1 VKNTVQTRS
10 ATVKRSSIF
19 VLVLAVM
26 LAAGCNSRTDKSE
39 GSVILS
45 VTDFD
50 GLPNRVRM
58 NNLDF
63 TGVDL
68 LTIDS
73 IDIDNIPKDPNGTT
87 SDLQNVE
94 MRSYEVVYTRADTGT
109 VVPPPLVESV
119 FGVAPVGG
127 SVTYDNLAIMRAQ
140 QLTNPPLSDLLL
152 LNGGI
157 DSETGSPV
165 ITITFTMRFFGRTL
179 AGDDVAT
186 APIRFDV
193 EFVP

>member
-1 VKNTVQTRS
+1 M
-10 ATVKRSSIF
+10 KRSLTF

-26 LAAGCNSRTDKSE
+26 VAAGGCNSRTDESD

-50 GLPNRVRM
+50 GLPTRASV
-58 NNLDF
+58 NLGDVLAV
-63 TGVDL
+63 G
-68 LTIDS
+68 S
-73 IDIDNIPKDPNGTT
+73 IDIDNIPKDPNG
-87 SDLQNVE
+87 SVSELQNVE

-109 VVPPPLVESV
+109 LVPAPLVRSI

-127 SVTYDNLAIMRAQ
+127 SITYDNLPVMSAS
-140 QLTNPPLSDLLL
+140 QLRNPPLSDLLIS
-152 LNGGI
+152 NGGI
-157 DSETGSPV
+157 DAETGSTV
-165 ITITFTMRFFGRTL
+165 ITITFTIRFFGRTL

>member
-1 VKNTVQTRS
+1 M
-10 ATVKRSSIF
+10 KRSSIF
-19 VLVLAVM
+19 VLVLAAM

-50 GLPNRVRM
+50 GLPNRVQM

-63 TGVDL
+63 SGVDL
-68 LTIDS
+68 LTVES

-109 VVPPPLVESV
+109 VVPPPLVESI

-152 LNGGI
+152 LNGGL

>member
-26 LAAGCNSRTDKSE
+26 LAAGCNSRTDRSE

-45 VTDFD
+45 VVDFD
-50 GLPNRVRM
+50 GLPTRASVNAS
-58 NNLDF
+58 N
-63 TGVDL
+63 L
-68 LTIDS
+68 LTIET

-94 MRSYEVVYTRADTGT
+94 MRSYEVVYTRSDGGT
-109 VVPPPLVESV
+109 RLPPPLVRSI
-119 FGVAPVGG
+119 FGVAPVSGT
-127 SVTYDNLAIMRAQ
+127 VTYDNLPIMTAE
-140 QLTNPPLSDLLL
+140 QLDNPPLSDLLIF
-152 LNGGI
+152 NGGI
-157 DSETGSPV
+157 DTETGSPV

>member
-1 VKNTVQTRS
+1 MQRTIV
-10 ATVKRSSIF
+10 A
-19 VLVLAVM
+19 LVLAAAV
-26 LAAGCNSRTDKSE
+26 LAVGGCNSRTDKSA

-50 GLPNRVRM
+50 GLPTRASVN
-58 NNLDF
+58 
-63 TGVDL
+63 GSDL
-68 LTIDS
+68 LTLDS
-73 IDIDNIPKDPNGTT
+73 IDIDNVAKDPNGTT

-94 MRSYEVVYTRADTGT
+94 MRSYEVVYSRADTGT
-109 VVPPPLVESV
+109 RVPTSLVRSI

-127 SVTYDNLAIMRAQ
+127 NVTYDNLPIMAAE
-140 QLTNPPLSDLLL
+140 QLRNPPLNDLLFE
-152 LNGGI
+152 NGGI
-157 DSETGSPV
+157 DSETGSTV

>member
-1 VKNTVQTRS
+1 MKKSITV
-10 ATVKRSSIF
+10 
-19 VLVLAVM
+19 VLVLAAM
-26 LAAGCNSRTDKSE
+26 LAAGGCNSRTDESE

-50 GLPNRVRM
+50 GLPSRVSV
-58 NNLDF
+58 NA
-63 TGVDL
+63 TDL
-68 LTIDS
+68 LTVDS

-87 SDLQNVE
+87 SSLQNVE

-109 VVPPPLVESV
+109 RVPSPHVEAI

-127 SVTYDNLAIMRAQ
+127 TVTYDNLPIMRAQ
-140 QLTNPPLSDLLL
+140 QLSNPPLTDLLIF
-152 LNGGI
+152 NGGI
-157 DSETGSPV
+157 DGETGSTV
-165 ITITFTMRFFGRTL
+165 ITITFTMRFFGRTI